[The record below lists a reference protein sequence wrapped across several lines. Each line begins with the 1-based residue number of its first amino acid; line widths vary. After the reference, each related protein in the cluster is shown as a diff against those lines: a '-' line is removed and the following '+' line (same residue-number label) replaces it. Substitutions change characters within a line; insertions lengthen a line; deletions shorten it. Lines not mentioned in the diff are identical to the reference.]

1 MNETKMIRQGDVL
14 VFRCDSAE
22 TKGAKRVKKD
32 PRGVVLA
39 EGEATGHHHRI
50 QSPGVCMLFRKG
62 TTDRVLTVARDIV
75 QLVHEEHSAISISKG
90 TYKVRR
96 QVEWSLG
103 KSRRVED

>member
-1 MNETKMIRQGDVL
+1 MKTKMIRQGDVL
-14 VFRCDSAE
+14 VMRATKASA
-22 TKGAKRVKKD
+22 KGATEVAKD

-50 QSPGVCMLFRKG
+50 QAPGVCLLRREG
-62 TTDRVLTVARDIV
+62 VSDRVMTVADDLV
-75 QLVHEEHSAISISKG
+75 QLVHEEHGAIPISKG
-90 TYKVRR
+90 TYVVRR